1 MLVIRTL
8 PLISFKSRTNMI
20 VLPTKPVPAES
31 TNPSYLVLYG
41 LPKAGKTSCVAQLPN
56 NLIIDL
62 EGGSKFIDALAIQA
76 RSITDLGEIAQAIRA
91 KNEEVGHNF
100 YKHITID
107 NATRLEDICMSYACT
122 LYRKTEL
129 GKNWKGDDVTTLA
142 RGAGYKYLRDAVKK
156 VIDMFKDL
164 CDEFILIGHVKDSI
178 TDKDGQE
185 VNAKEIDLVG
195 KLGRIICGL
204 ADAVGYVYRKENET
218 HISFKGGNGDSVL
231 EARAKH
237 IAGRDIVIATGNE
250 DGSLTTYWDKV
261 YKPE

>member
-1 MLVIRTL
+1 
-8 PLISFKSRTNMI
+8 MI
-20 VLPTKPVPAES
+20 VLPTNKVPATS
-31 TNPSYLVLYG
+31 TNPQYLILYG
-41 LPKAGKTSCVAQLPN
+41 LPKSGKTSAVAQLEN
-56 NLIIDL
+56 NLIVDL

-76 RSITDLGEIAQAIRA
+76 RTINDLGEIAQAIRA

-122 LYRKTEL
+122 LYRQTEL
-129 GKNWKGDDVTTLA
+129 GKNWKGTDVTTLA

-178 TDKDGQE
+178 TDKDGEE

-195 KLGRIICGL
+195 KLGKSYVEWLMQSDTSIGKTMRHTLVLNPEVMAQSWRL
-204 ADAVGYVYRKENET
+204 ALDISRVET
-218 HISFKGGNGDSVL
+218 L
-231 EARAKH
+231 
-237 IAGRDIVIATGNE
+237 
-250 DGSLTTYWDKV
+250 SLR
-261 YKPE
+261 PEMMMDL

>member
-1 MLVIRTL
+1 
-8 PLISFKSRTNMI
+8 MI
-20 VLPTKPVPAES
+20 VLPTSTVPATS
-31 TNPSYLVLYG
+31 TNPQYLVLYG
-41 LPKAGKTSCVAQLPN
+41 LPKAGKTSAVAQLEN
-56 NLIIDL
+56 NLIVDL

-76 RSITDLGEIAQAIRA
+76 RTISELGEIAQAIRA
-91 KNEEVGHNF
+91 KNEEVGHKY

-178 TDKDGQE
+178 TDKDGEE
-185 VNAKEIDLVG
+185 VNAKEIDLIG
-195 KLGRIICGL
+195 KLGKIVCGM
-204 ADAVGYVYRKENET
+204 ADAVGYVYRKDNET
-218 HISFKGGNGDSVL
+218 HISFKSGGEGTVM
-231 EARAKH
+231 EARARH
-237 IAGRDIVIATGNE
+237 IAGRDVIIATGNE
-250 DGSLTTYWDKV
+250 DGSITTYWDRV

>member
-1 MLVIRTL
+1 M
-8 PLISFKSRTNMI
+8 
-20 VLPTKPVPAES
+20 
-31 TNPSYLVLYG
+31 
-41 LPKAGKTSCVAQLPN
+41 KAGKTSAVAQLEN

-62 EGGSKFIDALAIQA
+62 EGGSKFIDALAVQA
-76 RSITDLGEIAQAIRA
+76 RTINDLGEIAQAIRA
-91 KNEEVGHNF
+91 KNDELGHNF

-122 LYRKTEL
+122 LYRQTEL
-129 GKNWKGDDVTTLA
+129 GKNWKGTDVTTLA

-178 TDKDGQE
+178 TDKDGEE

-195 KLGRIICGL
+195 KLGKIVCGM
-204 ADAVGYVYRKENET
+204 ADAVGYVYRKDLET
-218 HISFKGGNGDSVL
+218 HISFRSGGDGTIM

-237 IAGRDIVIATGNE
+237 IAGKDIIIATGNE
-250 DGSLTTYWDKV
+250 DGSITTYWDRV
-261 YKPE
+261 YKPEV

>member
-1 MLVIRTL
+1 ML
-8 PLISFKSRTNMI
+8 
-20 VLPTKPVPAES
+20 VLPTKKVPATS
-31 TNPSYLVLYG
+31 TNPQYLVLYG
-41 LPKAGKTSCVAQLPN
+41 LPKAGKTSAVAQLEN

-62 EGGSKFIDALAIQA
+62 EGGSKFIDALAVQA
-76 RSITDLGEIAQAIRA
+76 RTINDLGEIAQAIRA
-91 KNEEVGHNF
+91 KNTEVGHNF

-178 TDKDGQE
+178 TDKDGEE

-195 KLGRIICGL
+195 KLGKIICGM
-204 ADAVGYVYRKENET
+204 ADAVGYVYRKDNET
-218 HISFKGGNGDSVL
+218 HIAFKSGGDGTIM
-231 EARAKH
+231 EARARH
-237 IAGRDIVIATGNE
+237 IAGKDVVIATGNE
-250 DGSLTTYWDKV
+250 DGSITTYWDRV
-261 YKPE
+261 YKPEV

>member
-1 MLVIRTL
+1 MITL
-8 PLISFKSRTNMI
+8 PTQK
-20 VLPTKPVPAES
+20 VPATS
-31 TNPSYLVLYG
+31 TNPQYLVLYG
-41 LPKAGKTSCVAQLPN
+41 LPKAGKTSAVAKLEN
-56 NLIIDL
+56 NLIVDL

-76 RSITDLGEIAQAIRA
+76 RTINDLGEIAQAIRA

-122 LYRKTEL
+122 LYRQTEL
-129 GKNWKGDDVTTLA
+129 GKNWKGTDVTTLA

-178 TDKDGQE
+178 TDKDGEE

-195 KLGRIICGL
+195 KLGKIVCGM
-204 ADAVGYVYRKENET
+204 ADAVGYVYRKDNET
-218 HISFKGGNGDSVL
+218 HISFKSGGDGTIM
-231 EARAKH
+231 EARARH
-237 IAGRDIVIATGNE
+237 IAGKDIVIATGNE
-250 DGSLTTYWDKV
+250 DGFITTYWERV